1 MNNLRYMVVF
11 PLLLIMVSVVSGWYS
26 YEKTKA
32 EMSEDLNQALL
43 QTTVMDVEDVEN
55 VLDSLATMPGNPM
68 LTFNGKH
75 NGFAK
80 FLRIPALRDTA
91 CISYTLAYAGRM
103 ADDTSVFGHARI
115 YSDSIVLD
123 GRCEDGEN
131 AVIEVQAYANPT
143 WASFL
148 GHSGMAWSVFSFVL
162 GLLSFVFLCIYDK
175 DTILVSGKAVVQTSD
190 VLTSDPRTL
199 QLTPMQEHL
208 MQLFYKSPNRTL
220 SKDEICAVLW
230 PKKENPD
237 DSLYTFISRMKS
249 TLNRQSTLRI
259 ENRRGREYTLVDE
272 MDKKRS

>member
-1 MNNLRYMVVF
+1 MRYMVVF

-43 QTTVMDVEDVEN
+43 QTTVMDVEDVKN
-55 VLDSLATMPGNPM
+55 VLDSLVTMPGNPM

-131 AVIEVQAYANPT
+131 VVIEVQAYANPT

-148 GHSGMAWSVFSFVL
+148 GHSGMAWSVLSFVF
-162 GLLSFVFLCIYDK
+162 GLLSFVLLFVYGK
-175 DTILVSGKAVVQTSD
+175 DTVLASGKVGVQSSE
-190 VLTSDPRTL
+190 VLTHDLSTL
-199 QLTPMQEHL
+199 RLTPMQEQL
-208 MQLFYKSPNRTL
+208 MQLFYKSPNHTL
-220 SKDEICAVLW
+220 SKEEICAALW
-230 PKKENPD
+230 PKKDNPD
-237 DSLYTFISRMKS
+237 DSLYTFISRTKS
-249 TLNRQSTLRI
+249 SLIRQSSLRI

-272 MDKKRS
+272 MDEKRA